1 MLTKIVSEKQMST
14 GFEDAAIFANPTD
27 CPWVSEDQKTDNF
40 PQVSSDLLTIFL
52 QSVFTGCCPLDY
64 IIQQN

>member
-27 CPWVSEDQKTDNF
+27 HPWVSEDQKTDNF
-40 PQVSSDLLTIFL
+40 SQVSSPDIFSCKVFSLGAVLLT
-52 QSVFTGCCPLDY
+52 T
-64 IIQQN
+64 

>member
-40 PQVSSDLLTIFL
+40 P
-52 QSVFTGCCPLDY
+52 
-64 IIQQN
+64 